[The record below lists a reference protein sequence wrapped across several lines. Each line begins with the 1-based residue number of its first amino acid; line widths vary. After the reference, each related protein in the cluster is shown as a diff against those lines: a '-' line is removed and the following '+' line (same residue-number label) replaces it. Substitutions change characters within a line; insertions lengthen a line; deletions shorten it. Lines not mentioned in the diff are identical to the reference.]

1 VFAFREGENRCFDLF
16 GRGAYFS
23 NEIFPVSE
31 EVLRMDRDG
40 LQLSREEMRSLGY
53 RVVDLLV
60 DHFAED
66 GEASL
71 GASPPRE
78 ELEDRL
84 RDPLPED
91 GTDPQEVLD
100 QVEQD
105 VLPHTMR
112 VDHPRFFG
120 FVPSPN
126 NFIGVLADALASGFN
141 VFSGTWISGAA
152 AAQIELVVIDWL
164 RELCG
169 LPDTAAGLFTSGGSM
184 ANVTGLAAAR
194 YAVLDDD
201 TDGAVAYCSDQTHT
215 SVDRALR
222 LLGFG
227 PDQLR
232 RLPPD
237 DQFRLDPDALTDA
250 IAADRA
256 EGRRPFCVIAN
267 AGTTN
272 TGAVDPLP
280 ALADVADA
288 EDLWLHV
295 DGAYGAP
302 AVVCERGRE
311 RLAGLDRADSLT
323 MDPHKWLF
331 QPFEIGGVLV
341 RDERHLRRA
350 FRMGA
355 EYLEDA
361 VGEAD
366 EVNFSA
372 YGIQLTRSFRAL
384 KLWMTLKV
392 FGRTHVAEAVR
403 RGFERAEQAE
413 RLFCERAEWAVVTP
427 AQMGILTFR
436 CVPEGA
442 TEAEVDALNGRLAP
456 AISEEG
462 TAFVT
467 KTTLDDRPVL
477 RFCPINPRTTEA
489 DLRDT
494 IDRLDQLRQTMSAS

>member
-1 VFAFREGENRCFDLF
+1 MD
-16 GRGAYFS
+16 
-23 NEIFPVSE
+23 PDK
-31 EVLRMDRDG
+31 LR
-40 LQLSREEMRSLGY
+40 LSQEEMRTLGY

-60 DHFAED
+60 DHFVGVD
-66 GEASL
+66 GDSV
-71 GASPPRE
+71 GASPSRE
-78 ELEDRL
+78 KLEDRL
-84 RDPLPED
+84 REVLPEE
-91 GTDPQEVLD
+91 GTDPHVVLD

-105 VLPHTMR
+105 ILPNTMQ

-120 FVPSPN
+120 FVPGPN
-126 NFIGVLADALASGFN
+126 NFIGVLADALAAGFN

-152 AAQIELVVIDWL
+152 AAQVELVVIDWL

-169 LPDTAAGLFTSGGSM
+169 LPDTARGLFTSGGSM
-184 ANVTGLAAAR
+184 ANVTALAAAR
-194 YAVLDDD
+194 HAMLNDDVD
-201 TDGAVAYCSDQTHT
+201 EAVAYCSDQTHT
-215 SVDRALR
+215 SIDRALH

-227 PDQLR
+227 PDALR
-232 RLPPD
+232 RLPSD
-237 DQFRLDPDALTDA
+237 DHCRLDPGALSEA
-250 IAADRA
+250 VQADRA

-280 ALADVADA
+280 ALADVAGA
-288 EDLWLHV
+288 EDLWFHV
-295 DGAYGAP
+295 DGAYGAA
-302 AVVCERGRE
+302 AVVCERGRD

-323 MDPHKWLF
+323 LDPHKWLF

-350 FRMGA
+350 FRLEA
-355 EYLEDA
+355 EYLADA
-361 VGEAD
+361 VGEDD

-392 FGRTHVAEAVR
+392 FGREHVAAAVE

-413 RLFCERAEWAVVTP
+413 RFLRNRPEWEVVTP
-427 AQMGILTFR
+427 AEMGVVTFR
-436 CVPEGA
+436 CVPEGW
-442 TEAEVDALNGRLAP
+442 AEEEIDALNDRLAP
-456 AISEEG
+456 AVSEEG

-477 RFCPINPRTTEA
+477 RFCPINPRTTAE
-489 DLRDT
+489 DLRET
-494 IDRLDQLRQTMSAS
+494 VDRLEELYRQMAS

>member
-1 VFAFREGENRCFDLF
+1 
-16 GRGAYFS
+16 
-23 NEIFPVSE
+23 
-31 EVLRMDRDG
+31 MDRDG

-60 DHFAED
+60 DHFAGAGEED
-66 GEASL
+66 L
-71 GASPPRE
+71 GASPSRE

-84 RDPLPED
+84 REPLPEK
-91 GTDPQEVLD
+91 GRDPEGVLD

-105 VLPHTMR
+105 VLPNTMR

-152 AAQIELVVIDWL
+152 AAQVELVVIDWL

-169 LPDTAAGLFTSGGSM
+169 LPNTAGGLFTSGGSM

-194 YAVLDDD
+194 HAVLDDNV
-201 TDGAVAYCSDQTHT
+201 TDAVAYCSDQTHT

-232 RLPPD
+232 RLPSD
-237 DQFRLDPDALTDA
+237 DRFRLDPEALRDA

-256 EGRRPFCVIAN
+256 DGRRPFCVIAN

-280 ALADVADA
+280 ALAEIAKA
-288 EDLWLHV
+288 EALWLHV

-311 RLAGLDRADSLT
+311 RLGGLDRADSLT

-350 FRMGA
+350 FRLEA
-355 EYLEDA
+355 EYLADA
-361 VGEAD
+361 VGEED

-372 YGIQLTRSFRAL
+372 SGIQLTRSFRAL

-392 FGRTHVAEAVR
+392 FGRKHVAEAVR

-413 RLFCERAEWAVVTP
+413 RLLRDRPEWEIVTP

-456 AISEEG
+456 TISEEG

-494 IDRLDQLRQTMSAS
+494 IDRLDALRKTMVVS

>member
-1 VFAFREGENRCFDLF
+1 
-16 GRGAYFS
+16 
-23 NEIFPVSE
+23 
-31 EVLRMDRDG
+31 MDPDS
-40 LQLSREEMRSLGY
+40 LQLSREEMRTLGY

-60 DHFAED
+60 DHFAE
-66 GEASL
+66 EENST
-71 GASPPRE
+71 GASPPRPE
-78 ELEDRL
+78 MEDRL
-84 RDPLPED
+84 REALPEE
-91 GTDPQEVLD
+91 GQDPHAVLD
-100 QVEQD
+100 QVEED
-105 VLPHTMR
+105 VLPNTMR
-112 VDHPRFFG
+112 VDHARFFG

-126 NFIGVLADALASGFN
+126 NFIGVLADTLAAGFN

-152 AAQIELVVIDWL
+152 AAQIELTVVDWL
-164 RELCG
+164 RKLCG
-169 LPDTAAGLFTSGGSM
+169 LPEQAGGLFTSGGSM
-184 ANVTGLAAAR
+184 ANVMALAAAR
-194 YAVLDDD
+194 HARLDDD
-201 TDGAVAYCSDQTHT
+201 VSGAVAYCSDQTHT

-222 LLGFG
+222 LLGFETR
-227 PDQLR
+227 QLR
-232 RLPPD
+232 RLPSD
-237 DQFRLDPDALTDA
+237 DQFRLDPEALRDAVAT
-250 IAADRA
+250 DRA

-280 ALADVADA
+280 ALADVAADEA
-288 EDLWLHV
+288 LWLHV

-302 AVVCERGRE
+302 AVVCERGQE
-311 RLAGLDRADSLT
+311 RLTGLNQADSLT

-361 VGEAD
+361 MGEDD

-392 FGRTHVAEAVR
+392 FGRTHVAAAVE
-403 RGFERAEQAE
+403 RGFELAEQAE
-413 RLFCERAEWAVVTP
+413 QILRGRPEWTVVTP

-436 CVPEGA
+436 CVPDGWGDDA
-442 TEAEVDALNGRLAP
+442 IDALNGRLA
-456 AISEEG
+456 AAVSEEG
-462 TAFVT
+462 EVFLT
-467 KTTLDDRPVL
+467 KTTLDGRPVL
-477 RFCPINPRTTEA
+477 RLCPINPRTTEA

-494 IDRLDQLRQTMSAS
+494 ISRLDQLRQTMSAS

>member
-1 VFAFREGENRCFDLF
+1 
-16 GRGAYFS
+16 
-23 NEIFPVSE
+23 
-31 EVLRMDRDG
+31 MDRDA
-40 LQLSREEMRSLGY
+40 LQLSSEEMRSLGY

-60 DHFAED
+60 DHFAGA
-66 GEASL
+66 GEE
-71 GASPPRE
+71 GTGRSPSRHEME
-78 ELEDRL
+78 ERL
-84 RDPLPED
+84 REALPEE
-91 GTDPQEVLD
+91 GQDPHAVLD
-100 QVEQD
+100 QVEAD
-105 VLPHTMR
+105 VLPNTMR

-120 FVPSPN
+120 FVPGPN
-126 NFIGVLADALASGFN
+126 NFIGVLADALAAGFN

-152 AAQIELVVIDWL
+152 AAQVELVVIDWL

-169 LPDTAAGLFTSGGSM
+169 LPETARGLFTSGGSM
-184 ANVTGLAAAR
+184 ANVTALAAAR
-194 YAVLDDD
+194 HAVLDDD
-201 TDGAVAYCSDQTHT
+201 VTEAVAYCSDQTHT

-237 DQFRLDPDALTDA
+237 DQFRLDPEALRDA
-250 IAADRA
+250 IQADRA

-280 ALADVADA
+280 ALATVAA
-288 EDLWLHV
+288 EEDLWLHV
-295 DGAYGAP
+295 DGAYGAA
-302 AVVCERGRE
+302 AVVCERGQE
-311 RLAGLDRADSLT
+311 RLTGLDRADSLT

-350 FRMGA
+350 FRLEA

-392 FGRTHVAEAVR
+392 FGRKHVAEAVR
-403 RGFERAEQAE
+403 RGFELAEQAE
-413 RLFCERAEWAVVTP
+413 HLLRERPEWAIVTP
-427 AQMGILTFR
+427 AQMGIVTFR
-436 CVPEGA
+436 CVPEGW
-442 TEAEVDALNGRLAP
+442 TENEIDELNRRLAP
-456 AISEEG
+456 ALSEEG
-462 TAFVT
+462 EIFLT
-467 KTTLDDRPVL
+467 KTTLRGRPVL
-477 RFCPINPRTTEA
+477 RLCPINPRTTEA
-489 DLRDT
+489 DLRET
-494 IDRLDQLRQTMSAS
+494 IDRLDDLRRTMRGS

>member
-1 VFAFREGENRCFDLF
+1 
-16 GRGAYFS
+16 
-23 NEIFPVSE
+23 
-31 EVLRMDRDG
+31 MDRDR
-40 LQLSREEMRSLGY
+40 LQLSREEMRTLGY

-60 DHFAED
+60 DHFAE
-66 GEASL
+66 EENST
-71 GASPPRE
+71 GASPPRPE
-78 ELEDRL
+78 MEDRL
-84 RDPLPED
+84 REALPEE
-91 GTDPQEVLD
+91 GQDPHAVLD
-100 QVEQD
+100 QVEDD
-105 VLPHTMR
+105 VLPNTMR
-112 VDHPRFFG
+112 VDHARFFG

-126 NFIGVLADALASGFN
+126 NFIGVLADTLAAGFN

-152 AAQIELVVIDWL
+152 AAQVELVVIDWL

-222 LLGFG
+222 LLGFE
-227 PDQLR
+227 PRQLR
-232 RLPPD
+232 RLPSD
-237 DQFRLDPDALTDA
+237 DQFRLDPEALRDA

-256 EGRRPFCVIAN
+256 DGRRPFCVIAN

-280 ALADVADA
+280 ALADVAADEA
-288 EDLWLHV
+288 LWLHV

-302 AVVCERGRE
+302 TVVCERGQE
-311 RLAGLDRADSLT
+311 RLTGLDRADSLT

-361 VGEAD
+361 MGEND

-392 FGRTHVAEAVR
+392 FGRTHVAAAVE
-403 RGFERAEQAE
+403 RGFELAEQAE
-413 RLFCERAEWAVVTP
+413 QILRERPEWTVVTP

-436 CVPEGA
+436 CVPDGWGDDA
-442 TEAEVDALNGRLAP
+442 IDALNGRLAA

-462 TAFVT
+462 EVFLT
-467 KTTLDDRPVL
+467 KTTLDGRPVL
-477 RFCPINPRTTEA
+477 RLCPINPRTTDA

>member
-1 VFAFREGENRCFDLF
+1 
-16 GRGAYFS
+16 
-23 NEIFPVSE
+23 
-31 EVLRMDRDG
+31 
-40 LQLSREEMRSLGY
+40 MRSLGY

-60 DHFAED
+60 EHFAADAEEST
-66 GEASL
+66 GQSPSREAM
-71 GASPPRE
+71 
-78 ELEDRL
+78 EDRL
-84 RDPLPED
+84 REALPED
-91 GTDPQEVLD
+91 GTDPHAVLD

-105 VLPHTMR
+105 VLPNTMR

-126 NFIGVLADALASGFN
+126 NFISVLADTLAAGFN

-152 AAQIELVVIDWL
+152 AAQVELVVVDWL

-169 LPDTAAGLFTSGGSM
+169 LPETGGGLFTSGGSM
-184 ANVTGLAAAR
+184 ANVIALAAAR
-194 YAVLDDD
+194 HAMLGDDG
-201 TDGAVAYCSDQTHT
+201 TDAVAYCSDQTHT

-222 LLGFG
+222 LLGLD
-227 PDQLR
+227 PSQLR
-232 RLPPD
+232 RLPSD
-237 DQFRLDPDALTDA
+237 DQFRLDPDALRDA
-250 IAADRA
+250 VATDRA
-256 EGRRPFCVIAN
+256 DERRPFCVIAN

-272 TGAVDPLP
+272 TGAVDPLH
-280 ALADVADA
+280 ALADVAEA
-288 EDLWLHV
+288 EDLWFHV

-302 AVVCERGRE
+302 VVVCERGRE
-311 RLAGLDRADSLT
+311 QLTGLDRADSLT

-350 FRMGA
+350 FRLEA

-361 VGEAD
+361 VGEDD

-392 FGRTHVAEAVR
+392 FGRRHVATAVR

-413 RLFCERAEWAVVTP
+413 RLLRERPDWAIVTP
-427 AQMGILTFR
+427 AQTGIVTFR

-442 TEAEVDALNGRLAP
+442 TGAEADALNRHLAP
-456 AISEEG
+456 TLSEEG
-462 TAFVT
+462 EIFLTQT
-467 KTTLDDRPVL
+467 SLNGRPVL
-477 RFCPINPRTTEA
+477 RLCPINPRTTPE
-489 DLRDT
+489 DVHMT
-494 IDRLDQLRQTMSAS
+494 IDRLDALRETLQEPS

>member
-1 VFAFREGENRCFDLF
+1 
-16 GRGAYFS
+16 
-23 NEIFPVSE
+23 
-31 EVLRMDRDG
+31 MDRDA
-40 LQLSREEMRSLGY
+40 LRLSPEEMRSLGY

-60 DHFAED
+60 DHFVE
-66 GEASL
+66 EESL
-71 GASPPRE
+71 GASPSRQ

-84 RDPLPED
+84 REPLPED
-91 GTDPQEVLD
+91 GSDPHAVLD
-100 QVEQD
+100 RVED
-105 VLPHTMR
+105 DILTNTMR

-126 NFIGVLADALASGFN
+126 NFIGVLADTLAAGFN

-152 AAQIELVVIDWL
+152 AAQVELVVIDWL
-164 RELCG
+164 RALCD
-169 LPDTAAGLFTSGGSM
+169 LPETAGGLFTSGGSM
-184 ANVTGLAAAR
+184 ANVMALAAAR
-194 YAVLDDD
+194 HAVLDDD
-201 TDGAVAYCSDQTHT
+201 GTGAVAYCSDQTHT

-232 RLPPD
+232 RLPSD
-237 DQFRLDPDALTDA
+237 DQFRLDPDALRDA
-250 IAADRA
+250 VATDRA
-256 EGRRPFCVIAN
+256 DGRRPFCVIAN

-288 EDLWLHV
+288 EGLWLHV

-302 AVVCERGRE
+302 TVICERGRE
-311 RLAGLDRADSLT
+311 RLNGLDRADSLT

-350 FRMGA
+350 FRLEA

-361 VGEAD
+361 VGEED

-392 FGRTHVAEAVR
+392 FGRQHVAEAVR

-413 RLFCERAEWAVVTP
+413 RLLRERPGWEIVTP

-442 TEAEVDALNGRLAP
+442 TEAEVDALNRHLAP
-456 AISEEG
+456 ALSEEG
-462 TAFVT
+462 EIFLTQT
-467 KTTLDDRPVL
+467 SLDGRPVL
-477 RFCPINPRTTEA
+477 RLCPINPRTTEE
-489 DLRDT
+489 DLQDT
-494 IDRLDQLRQTMSAS
+494 IDRLDQLRKSDRLRRTMAS

>member
-1 VFAFREGENRCFDLF
+1 
-16 GRGAYFS
+16 
-23 NEIFPVSE
+23 
-31 EVLRMDRDG
+31 MDRDA

-60 DHFAED
+60 DHFATDNDEGTGRAPSRD
-66 GEASL
+66 
-71 GASPPRE
+71 
-78 ELEDRL
+78 ELEGRL
-84 RDPLPED
+84 REALPED
-91 GTDPQEVLD
+91 GQDPHAVLD
-100 QVEQD
+100 QVED
-105 VLPHTMR
+105 DILPNTMR
-112 VDHPRFFG
+112 VDNPRFFG
-120 FVPSPN
+120 FVPGPN
-126 NFIGVLADALASGFN
+126 NFIGVLADTLAAGFN
-141 VFSGTWISGAA
+141 IFSGTWISGAA
-152 AAQIELVVIDWL
+152 AAQVELVVIDWL

-169 LPDTAAGLFTSGGSM
+169 LPETARGLFTSGGSM
-184 ANVTGLAAAR
+184 ANVTALAAAR
-194 YAVLDDD
+194 HAMLDDD
-201 TDGAVAYCSDQTHT
+201 VTDAVAYCSDQTHT

-237 DQFRLDPDALTDA
+237 DEFRLDPAALSDA
-250 IAADRA
+250 IAKDRA
-256 EGRRPFCVIAN
+256 AGRRPFCVIAS

-295 DGAYGAP
+295 DGAYGAA
-302 AVVCERGRE
+302 AVICEQGRE
-311 RLAGLDRADSLT
+311 RLDGLDRADSLT

-341 RDERHLRRA
+341 RDGQHLRRA
-350 FRMGA
+350 FRLEA

-361 VGEAD
+361 IGEED

-392 FGRTHVAEAVR
+392 FGRNHVAEAVR

-413 RLFCERAEWAVVTP
+413 RLLRDRPEWDVVTP
-427 AQMGILTFR
+427 AQMGIITFR
-436 CVPEGA
+436 CAPDGW
-442 TEAEVDALNGRLAP
+442 TEDEVDALNRRLAP
-456 AISEEG
+456 AISDEG
-462 TAFVT
+462 EIFLT
-467 KTTLDDRPVL
+467 KTTLNGRPVL
-477 RFCPINPRTTEA
+477 RLCPINPRTTPE
-489 DLRDT
+489 DIRET
-494 IDRLDQLRQTMSAS
+494 IDRLEALRWEEAVS

>member
-1 VFAFREGENRCFDLF
+1 
-16 GRGAYFS
+16 
-23 NEIFPVSE
+23 
-31 EVLRMDRDG
+31 MDRDR
-40 LQLSREEMRSLGY
+40 LDLSREEMRSLGY

-60 DHFAED
+60 DHFAEGD
-66 GEASL
+66 EADL
-71 GASPPRE
+71 GASPPRAD
-78 ELEDRL
+78 LEARF
-84 RDPLPED
+84 REPLPEE
-91 GTDPQEVLD
+91 GSDPHSVLD
-100 QVEQD
+100 QVEAD
-105 VLPHTMR
+105 VLPNTMR

-120 FVPSPN
+120 FVPGPN
-126 NFIGVLADALASGFN
+126 NFIGVLADTLAAGFN

-152 AAQIELVVIDWL
+152 AAQVELVVIDWL
-164 RELCG
+164 RDLCG
-169 LPDTAAGLFTSGGSM
+169 LPKTAGGLFTSGGSM
-184 ANVTGLAAAR
+184 ANVTALAAAR
-194 YAVLDDD
+194 HAMLDDD
-201 TDGAVAYCSDQTHT
+201 KGDAVAYCSDQTHT

-237 DQFRLDPDALTDA
+237 DQFRLDPEALRDA
-250 IAADRA
+250 IAADRDD
-256 EGRRPFCVIAN
+256 GKRPFCLIAN

-280 ALADVADA
+280 TLVEIADA

-295 DGAYGAP
+295 DGAYGAA
-302 AVVCERGRE
+302 AVVCEQGRE
-311 RLAGLDRADSLT
+311 RLMGLDRADSLT

-350 FRMGA
+350 FRLEA

-361 VGEAD
+361 VGEED

-392 FGRTHVAEAVR
+392 FGRQHVAAAVR

-413 RLFCERAEWAVVTP
+413 HFLRDRPGWTVVTP
-427 AQMGILTFR
+427 AQMGIITFR
-436 CVPEGA
+436 CGPDGW
-442 TEAEVDALNGRLAP
+442 TDDQIDTLTRRLAS
-456 AISEEG
+456 AINEEG
-462 TAFVT
+462 DIFLT
-467 KTTLDDRPVL
+467 KTTLDGRPVL
-477 RFCPINPRTTEA
+477 RLCPINPRTTA
-489 DLRDT
+489 DDIRET
-494 IDRLDQLRQTMSAS
+494 IDRLDALRGTISESF

>member
-1 VFAFREGENRCFDLF
+1 
-16 GRGAYFS
+16 
-23 NEIFPVSE
+23 
-31 EVLRMDRDG
+31 MDRDR
-40 LQLSREEMRSLGY
+40 LDLSRDEMRSLGY

-60 DHFAED
+60 DHFAEGD
-66 GEASL
+66 EGDL
-71 GASPPRE
+71 GASPSRTD
-78 ELEDRL
+78 LEARL
-84 RDPLPED
+84 REDLPEEE
-91 GTDPQEVLD
+91 TDPHAVLD
-100 QVEQD
+100 QVEDD
-105 VLPHTMR
+105 VLPNTMR

-120 FVPSPN
+120 FVPGPN
-126 NFIGVLADALASGFN
+126 NFIGVLADALAAGFN

-152 AAQIELVVIDWL
+152 AAQVELVVIDWL

-169 LPDTAAGLFTSGGSM
+169 LPETAGGLFTSGGSM
-184 ANVTGLAAAR
+184 ANVTALAAAR
-194 YAVLDDD
+194 HAVLDDD
-201 TDGAVAYCSDQTHT
+201 VTNVVAYCSDQTHT

-232 RLPPD
+232 RLSSD
-237 DQFRLDPDALTDA
+237 DRFRLDPAALREA
-250 IAADRA
+250 IAMDRA

-280 ALADVADA
+280 ALAEVADA

-302 AVVCERGRE
+302 AVVCERGQR
-311 RLAGLDRADSLT
+311 RLAGLDCADSLT

-350 FRMGA
+350 FRLEA

-372 YGIQLTRSFRAL
+372 SGIQLTRSFRAL

-392 FGRTHVAEAVR
+392 FGRKHVAAAVQ
-403 RGFERAEQAE
+403 RGFERAEQAD
-413 RLFCERAEWAVVTP
+413 RLLRDRPEWTVVTP
-427 AQMGILTFR
+427 AQMGIVTFR
-436 CVPEGA
+436 CAPDGWA
-442 TEAEVDALNGRLAP
+442 DDRVDTLTRRLAS
-456 AISEEG
+456 AINEEG
-462 TAFVT
+462 DIFLT
-467 KTTLDDRPVL
+467 KTVLDGRPVL
-477 RFCPINPRTTEA
+477 RLCPINPRTTA
-489 DLRDT
+489 DDIQET
-494 IDRLDQLRQTMSAS
+494 IDRLDALRRTSS